1 MVSFICGFEP
11 AGGNIMIIILT
22 ILFYTGLSLNSSTH
36 VQNGILPPPILW
48 AEPGSMISWGK
59 SVTILCQGILEAQ
72 EYYLNKKGMTKPIY
86 RQTVLEPGSK
96 VKFFISSTTELHA
109 GQYHCYYEST
119 ACFSEHSDMLEL
131 VVTGVYSKPRLS
143 VLPSSMVTPG
153 ENMTFQCVSF
163 LGFDTFILAEEGENK
178 LSWTHDAHRHP
189 NGHVQAL
196 FPMGPMSPSHKWKFR
211 CYGYNKGNPYVWSVP
226 SDSAELKFS
235 ENIATT
241 NSSLNISDPQTG
253 SSLKGH
259 TVENLTRITMAVLIL
274 VALGI
279 LLFEAQHSQRKKDTG
294 HLRVVKK

>member
-131 VVTGVYSKPRLS
+131 VVT
-143 VLPSSMVTPG
+143 
-153 ENMTFQCVSF
+153 
-163 LGFDTFILAEEGENK
+163 
-178 LSWTHDAHRHP
+178 
-189 NGHVQAL
+189 
-196 FPMGPMSPSHKWKFR
+196 
-211 CYGYNKGNPYVWSVP
+211 
-226 SDSAELKFS
+226 